1 MPEFKVN
8 TYTNNEQK
16 NPTVAMD
23 SDGDF
28 VISWTS
34 YGQDGSGFGIYAQR
48 YNSAGIPQGNE
59 FQVNT
64 STTGDQINP
73 TVAIDATGDFV
84 ISWQSQDGSGSGI
97 YAQRYNS
104 AGVAQGNEF
113 QVNTSTTND
122 QINPTVA
129 MDAAG
134 DFVISWASNGQDGSG
149 FGIYAQ
155 RYNSAG
161 VAQGNEFK
169 VNTYTDENQG
179 NPTVAMD
186 ADGDFVISWQSYY
199 QESSSYSYYGIYAQR
214 YNSAGVPQG
223 NEFQVNSYATKNQ
236 MNSTVAMDATGNFVI
251 SWQSLKQDGS
261 SYGIYAKRYNN
272 AGVAQGNEFQVNTY
286 TSSSQNSPTVAINA
300 NNGDFIISWASN
312 GQDGS
317 SYGIYAQRYNS
328 AGIAQ
333 GNEFQVNT
341 YTDNSQDS
349 PVVAMAGNGEFVIS
363 WQSLYQDGSN
373 NGVYAQLY
381 NSSNVAPTITLS
393 SASALAYIENA
404 TTAIDSGISVSD
416 TDSSNLASATVSIT
430 SGFISGQDTLA
441 FTAQNG
447 ITGSYNS
454 TTGVLSLTGSST
466 VANYQTVL
474 RSITY
479 NNSSDNP
486 TTTPRTVSFVVNDGA
501 TNSTAVTRNINIT
514 AVNDAPVATATNSAL
529 AYTENTT
536 TAIDPGISVSDVDSA
551 NLVSA
556 TVSIT
561 SGFISGQDTL
571 AFTAQNGITGSYNS
585 TTGVLTL
592 TGSSTVANYQTVLRS
607 ITYNNSSD
615 NPTTTP
621 RTVSFVVNDG
631 TANSTAVTRNINIT
645 AVNNAPVATATNSAL
660 AYTENATTAI
670 DSAITV
676 SDTDSSNLA
685 SATVS
690 ITSGFISG
698 QDTLAFTAQNG
709 ITGSYNSSTGVLTL
723 TGSSTVANYQTV
735 LRSITYNNSS
745 DNPTTTPRTVSFVVN
760 DGTANSTA
768 VSRNINITAV
778 NDAPVA
784 TATNS
789 ALAYTENTTTA
800 IDSAITVSDVDS
812 ANLVSATV
820 SISSGFVS
828 GQDTLAFTA
837 QNGITG
843 SYNST
848 TGVLTL
854 TGSSTVANYQT
865 VLRSITYNNSSDNP
879 TTTPRTVS
887 FVVNDGTANS
897 TAVTRNINITAVND
911 NPVVAN
917 PVADQ
922 TATTDTAFNFALPPN
937 AFSDVD
943 SGNLTYT
950 ATLEDGNSLPSWLTF
965 NGTTFSGTPTT
976 NNVGNLNIKVIA
988 SDGTA
993 SIDDIFVLTVTDPNN
1008 PAFNTING
1016 TSSADKISG
1025 TQIKDFISGLLGND
1039 SLLGLGDNDT
1049 LDGGDGND
1057 TLDGGTGNDSLI
1069 GGKGNDTYTVDSLS
1083 DKITEGLNAGTD
1095 LVKSSVNWVLGANLE
1110 NLTLTGTEAINGTG
1124 NSLKNVLTGNTAANL
1139 LKGEEGNDKL
1149 VGGEGNDTLLG
1160 GAGNDTLDG
1169 GVGNDSLDGGAGD
1182 DTYIVDNPSDTITE
1196 GFNAGKDLV
1205 KSSVTFVLGDNL
1217 ENLTLTGTG
1226 AINGTGNNL
1235 SNIIIGNTG
1244 ANSLNGVDG
1253 NDSLIGGTG
1262 NDTLIGGADNDTLD
1276 GGAGNDSLDG
1286 GAGNDIYTVD
1296 SLSDTVTEGL
1306 NAGTDL
1312 VKSAVN
1318 WVLGDNLENL
1328 TLTGSKVIN
1337 GTGNSLNNII
1347 TGNSAAN
1354 TLNGGDGNDSLIG
1367 GSGNDTLLGGA
1378 GNDSL
1383 DGGAG
1388 IDSLDGGV
1396 GDDTYT
1402 VDNLSDTIA
1411 EGLNAGTDLVKSSI
1425 TWVLGNN
1432 LENLT
1437 LTGSSAINGTGNSVN
1452 NIIMGNG
1459 GANLLSGEDGNDS
1472 LFGGAGIDTLLGGIG
1487 DDVLTG
1493 GIGKDVL
1500 TGGIGRDSL
1509 YLTDTRTG
1517 GFDTITDFTVGDDTI
1532 FISKAEF
1539 VLTQSVN
1546 TTLDSSIFRLGT
1558 SATAAGDRFIYNQ
1571 STGNLFFDKDG
1582 VGGTAQVQI
1591 AQLSNQALLTNTNIT
1606 VIA

>member
-1 MPEFKVN
+1 MAEFQVN
-8 TYTNNEQK
+8 TYFPDDQV

-23 SDGDF
+23 ADGDF
-28 VISWTS
+28 VIAWTNN
-34 YGQDGSGFGIYAQR
+34 GQNAGIYAQR
-48 YNSAGIPQGNE
+48 YNSAGMPQGSE

-64 STTGDQINP
+64 STSDI
-73 TVAIDATGDFV
+73 
-84 ISWQSQDGSGSGI
+84 
-97 YAQRYNS
+97 
-104 AGVAQGNEF
+104 
-113 QVNTSTTND
+113 
-122 QINPTVA
+122 
-129 MDAAG
+129 
-134 DFVISWASNGQDGSG
+134 
-149 FGIYAQ
+149 
-155 RYNSAG
+155 
-161 VAQGNEFK
+161 
-169 VNTYTDENQG
+169 QG

-186 ADGDFVISWQSYY
+186 ADGDFVISWTSKDLDGFGYGVYAQRYNNAGEAQGREFQVNTYTDSNQGNSIVAMDADGDFVISWMSYA
-199 QESSSYSYYGIYAQR
+199 QDGSGYGIYAQR
-214 YNSAGVPQG
+214 YNSAGEAQG
-223 NEFQVNSYATKNQ
+223 DEFQVNSSNDDQQYNP
-236 MNSTVAMDATGNFVI
+236 TVAMDADGDFVI
-251 SWQSLKQDGS
+251 SWTSYNQDG
-261 SYGIYAKRYNN
+261 YGNGIYARRYNS
-272 AGVAQGNEFQVNTY
+272 AGVAQG
-286 TSSSQNSPTVAINA
+286 S
-300 NNGDFIISWASN
+300 
-312 GQDGS
+312 
-317 SYGIYAQRYNS
+317 
-328 AGIAQ
+328 
-333 GNEFQVNT
+333 EFQVNT
-341 YTDNSQDS
+341 YTDYNQANST
-349 PVVAMAGNGEFVIS
+349 VAMDADGDFVIS
-363 WQSLYQDGSN
+363 WQSYGQDGSLYGIYARRYNSAGMAQGSEFKVN
-373 NGVYAQLY
+373 NYSDNDQLHAAVAMDDDGDFVISWTSSGQDSSGYGVYARRYNSSGVAVGNEFRVNAYTSSDQSNPTVAIDADGDFVISWQSYGQDGSLYGVYAQLY
-381 NSSNVAPTITLS
+381 KNSNLPPTITS
-393 SASALAYIENA
+393 GSASALAYIENA
-404 TTAIDSGISVSD
+404 ATAIDSAITIAD
-416 TDSSNLASATVSIT
+416 TDSPNLSGATISIT
-430 SGFISGQDTLA
+430 SGFVPGEDTLA
-441 FTAQNG
+441 FTNQNG
-447 ITGSYNS
+447 ISGSYNS
-454 TTGVLSLTGSST
+454 STGILTLTGSAT
-466 VANYQTVL
+466 IANYQTAL

-479 NNSSDNP
+479 TNSTDNP
-486 TTTPRTVSFVVNDGA
+486 TTTPRTVSFVVSDGIANSA
-501 TNSTAVTRNINIT
+501 TISRNIDIT
-514 AVNDAPVATATNSAL
+514 AVNDAPVASATNSAL
-529 AYTENTT
+529 AYSENATT
-536 TAIDPGISVSDVDSA
+536 VIDSGITLSDIDST
-551 NLVSA
+551 NLSSA

-561 SGFISGQDTL
+561 AGFASGQDTL

-631 TANSTAVTRNINIT
+631 TANSTAVSRNINIT
-645 AVNNAPVATATNSAL
+645 AVNDAPVATATNSAL

-670 DSAITV
+670 DSGITV

-768 VSRNINITAV
+768 VTRNINITAV

-800 IDSAITVSDVDS
+800 IDSAITVSDTDS
-812 ANLVSATV
+812 SNLVSATV
-820 SISSGFVS
+820 SITSGFIS

-843 SYNST
+843 SYNSS

-887 FVVNDGTANS
+887 FLVNDGTANS

-993 SIDDIFVLTVTDPNN
+993 SIDDVFVLTVTDPNN

-1182 DTYIVDNPSDTITE
+1182 DTYIVDSPSDTITE

-1296 SLSDTVTEGL
+1296 SLSDTVTEGF

-1517 GFDTITDFTVGDDTI
+1517 GYDTITDFTVGDDTI

-1539 VLTQSVN
+1539 ALSQSVN